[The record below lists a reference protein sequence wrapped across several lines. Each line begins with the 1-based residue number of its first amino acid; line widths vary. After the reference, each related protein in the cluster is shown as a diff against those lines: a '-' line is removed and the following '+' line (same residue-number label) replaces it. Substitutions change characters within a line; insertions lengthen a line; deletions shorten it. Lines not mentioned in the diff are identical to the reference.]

1 LSSPGNPLQGFPQN
15 GAPVVNPDLN
25 NTWTPTW
32 LRWAMSIW
40 IRSGTAQGGT
50 GAPTGSIQAFGGPT
64 TAIPV
69 GWLLCD
75 AAAVSRIDY
84 GALFSVIGTF
94 WGTGDGSTTF
104 NLPPL
109 TDRFLVGSGTLAF
122 GGRSGNIPLT
132 GGTGNGYAVVNWIIK
147 T

>member
-25 NTWTPTW
+25 YTWTPTW

-50 GAPTGSIQAFGGPT
+50 SAPTGSMLAFGGPT
-64 TAIPV
+64 TAIPS
-69 GWLLCD
+69 GWILCD
-75 AAAVSRIDY
+75 GSAVNRIDY

-94 WGTGDGSTTF
+94 WGAGDGSTTF

-109 TDRFLVGSGTLAF
+109 TDRFLVGAGSLIFAS
-122 GGRSGNIPLT
+122 RSGNIPLT

-147 T
+147 L